1 MTPFRTSAGLFVGVG
16 ILVAWASCAVYDRS
30 LLVDPDGG
38 TSDAAVDGTE
48 GGCIAAGPPERPTKD
63 DPEVLDGGELTFVV
77 NRFDFASHVDDAGTL
92 RGYDLDRS
100 CTCPGT
106 PSCTSPKPQ
115 CDDGAG
121 RDNVGGVQLEKFVS
135 FAPSF
140 NPDTLNARMAKG
152 VYGLLI
158 RIRNWN
164 GAPNDTSVEVSYYVS
179 KGTDLVGDGGAHVPP
194 KFDGTDVFTVAK
206 ASLLG
211 GVAPPYIPQP
221 DAVDTAAYVR
231 DGVVVAKGTTYHA
244 ELHTSDFGT
253 RPIEVTLTNTTVV
266 ARLTKTATGYRLD
279 DGMVAGRWPSNKLL
293 TSLSP
298 VYESLSGSFLC
309 ADSGVYQ
316 AMKGVICS
324 SVDISSAVQ
333 NDNTSATCDALS
345 TAIGFTAVPVT
356 FGAAVAGPPIAQP
369 CGPTWSDVCP

>member
-1 MTPFRTSAGLFVGVG
+1 MLAVVG

-30 LLVDPDGG
+30 LLVSDDAAA
-38 TSDAAVDGTE
+38 SDAASDTTE
-48 GGCIAAGPPERPTKD
+48 GGCLAAGPPDRPTKD
-63 DPEVLDGGELTFVV
+63 DPEVRDGGELTFVV
-77 NRFDFASHVDDAGTL
+77 SRLEFSSHVGDAGPL

-100 CTCPGT
+100 CTCPDP
-106 PSCTSPKPQ
+106 PSCGSPKSQ
-115 CDDGAG
+115 CDDPSG

-140 NPDTLNARMAKG
+140 SPDSMNARMAKG
-152 VYGLLI
+152 VYGLLM

-164 GAPNDTSVEVSYYVS
+164 GAPNDTSVEVSFYVS
-179 KGTDLVGDGGAHVPP
+179 KGTDLVGDGGTHVPP
-194 KFDGTDVFTVAK
+194 KFDGTDVFTVSK

-231 DGVVVAKGTTYHA
+231 DGVVVAKGTTFHA

-253 RPIEVTLTNTTVV
+253 RPIEVTLNNATLV
-266 ARLTKTATGYRLD
+266 ATITKTSTGYRLD
-279 DGMVAGRWPSNKLL
+279 DGLVTGRWPSNKLL

-298 VYESLSGSFLC
+298 VYESLSGTFLC

-316 AMKGVICS
+316 AMKGVICEN
-324 SVDISSAVQ
+324 VDIPSAVQ
-333 NDNTSATCDALS
+333 NDNTSVTCDALS

-356 FGAAVAGPPIAQP
+356 FGAAVTGPPIAQP
-369 CGPTWSDVCP
+369 CGPTWADDCTK